1 MSQRHCINHKD
12 TPAIGQC
19 HQCHKPIC
27 EACRYDE
34 APEGLFCSSTCYDH
48 YLAYHSRRQ
57 PVVRGSRLKSM
68 AIGCAIV
75 LAAAIGL
82 AGVAQFVLGIPVL
95 QWVRRL
101 IP

>member
-1 MSQRHCINHKD
+1 
-12 TPAIGQC
+12 
-19 HQCHKPIC
+19 
-27 EACRYDE
+27 
-34 APEGLFCSSTCYDH
+34 
-48 YLAYHSRRQ
+48 
-57 PVVRGSRLKSM
+57 VVESSRLRSM